1 MPSHPAHP
9 PVWRPVSWAGLGDPP
24 RVLPSVPTEE
34 GGEPSKLETHWC
46 GGKRRGRSRAAT
58 ARKRPQGRSGAQ
70 MGAPWRQSE
79 EQPQCKAISA
89 GGPSALRPPVPRTA
103 REELSGAHAHSPGGP
118 GPRSIRRRQARLA
131 QGRHCLCTG
140 VSWAIMLSDLPVPAG
155 MGFASL
161 PPHTLRAR
169 EAVPRAIYGGPP
181 GGARRPRAGK
191 DDGADSSLSTNR
203 GSPHPHRGPHN
214 RGRFPSVSHQLA

>member
-89 GGPSALRPPVPRTA
+89 GGPV
-103 REELSGAHAHSPGGP
+103 LSGPPCLGLLAKSCLGPTPTAQEAQVPGALGGDRP
-118 GPRSIRRRQARLA
+118 G
-131 QGRHCLCTG
+131 
-140 VSWAIMLSDLPVPAG
+140 W
-155 MGFASL
+155 
-161 PPHTLRAR
+161 
-169 EAVPRAIYGGPP
+169 PRADT
-181 GGARRPRAGK
+181 A
-191 DDGADSSLSTNR
+191 
-203 GSPHPHRGPHN
+203 
-214 RGRFPSVSHQLA
+214 SVLG